1 MHSQLSVEVGAVL
14 YVDVITLGMLSH
26 PCPILIDVC
35 GIDDDK
41 KVVFTH
47 LIHEQVIYRSTILIA
62 HHAIE
67 NLSRFHSPNIV
78 GKDMVD
84 VSLGIWTL
92 DSHLA
97 HVGHIEHS
105 TGIAH
110 SLVLVLDV
118 GILDRHVESAKWT
131 DQCSKSNML
140 VVKTRSFIFFH
151 SLNIL
156 IFNYCLSIIS
166 RMKSSFF
173 RLSIA
178 SSRLSGKALRRASV
192 SSIAP
197 LRGLRIMA
205 STSPTMK

>member
-1 MHSQLSVEVGAVL
+1 
-14 YVDVITLGMLSH
+14 MLSH

-78 GKDMVD
+78 GKDMINVC
-84 VSLGIWTL
+84 LGIWSL
-92 DSHLA
+92 DSHLT
-97 HVGHIEHS
+97 HVRHVEHA
-105 TGIAH
+105 TGSSN

-151 SLNIL
+151 SLYIL